1 MPQTVPIFCDN
12 QGAIALAEH
21 PVFRKCTKHI
31 KLKYYVIRAYFKDN
45 TIHLS
50 YILYKDNLADMLTKT
65 LNGNKMQSFT
75 TKVHGKMDLIKTCI

>member
-12 QGAIALAEH
+12 QGATALAEQ
-21 PVFRKCTKHI
+21 PVFRQCTKHI
-31 KLKYYVIRAYFKDN
+31 KLKYPVIRAYIKDN
-45 TIHLS
+45 TIHLF
-50 YILYKDNLADMLTKT
+50 YIHYNDNLADMLTKT